1 MSQFTSATNGILRSE
16 IPAQFFNQLKTYA
29 INLFDGLPAENWKQ
43 CMDRIQQWTDA
54 DVSSEVNRIKLD
66 FPDIEENC
74 RYTILRAIKT
84 VHIRTNKTPLRINS
98 KYLGSISF
106 GKFLQAFFQ
115 RLVQSKNIASHD
127 RYDALNPSDMELIS
141 RDCFRHI
148 LYGQVESLYPS
159 IVETT
164 AQPVAQEEFLHT
176 VVPEDSVS
184 CAPSEI
190 ISYAHQE
197 PESLSQSLLK
207 LHVEKEVVH
216 DIDMLSRVGKN
227 EDNAQNESPSRKD
240 KAMSYSSSRRKDKA
254 MSDAPQKDKAMSY
267 ASKRTS
273 RSKQFARSRVAQSH
287 ISRASKKYGD
297 QSRSGDTIEV
307 DMVSSVASKRSS
319 KFSKAPVPS
328 HPPALS
334 VKQPETP
341 SHPPALSVHQP
352 ELPSF
357 FEDDGG
363 VTDVRTQFTRQ

>member
-54 DVSSEVNRIKLD
+54 DVASEVNRIKLD

-84 VHIRTNKTPLRINS
+84 VHTRASKTPLRINS
-98 KYLGSISF
+98 KYLGNIAL
-106 GKFLQAFFQ
+106 GTFLQAFFQ
-115 RLVQSKNIASHD
+115 RIVRSKNINSHK
-127 RYDALNPSDMELIS
+127 RYDALNPSDMELLS

-148 LYGQVESLYPS
+148 LYDQVDVLYPS
-159 IVETT
+159 LVDDTMPPP
-164 AQPVAQEEFLHT
+164 AVQEEVVHT

-184 CAPSEI
+184 CAPSEV
-190 ISYAHQE
+190 ISYAQQE

-207 LHVEKEVVH
+207 LHVQKETIH
-216 DIDMLSRVGKN
+216 DIDMLSRVGQK
-227 EDNAQNESPSRKD
+227 EEKGIMS
-240 KAMSYSSSRRKDKA
+240 KALSSSSPKNKEAAAVSR
-254 MSDAPQKDKAMSY
+254 
-267 ASKRTS
+267 ASRGTS

-287 ISRASKKYGD
+287 ISRASKKYSD
-297 QSRSGDTIEV
+297 QIRSGDTIEV
-307 DMVSSVASKRSS
+307 DVVSSVAAASKRSS
-319 KFSKAPVPS
+319 KFSKAPPVP
-328 HPPALS
+328 PQL
-334 VKQPETP
+334 
-341 SHPPALSVHQP
+341 ALSVHQP

-363 VTDVRTQFTRQ
+363 GVTDVQTQFTRE

>member
-1 MSQFTSATNGILRSE
+1 
-16 IPAQFFNQLKTYA
+16 
-29 INLFDGLPAENWKQ
+29 
-43 CMDRIQQWTDA
+43 MDRIQQWTDA

-115 RLVQSKNIASHD
+115 RIVQSKNIASYD

-159 IVETT
+159 IVET
-164 AQPVAQEEFLHT
+164 AARPVAQEEFVHT

-207 LHVEKEVVH
+207 LHVEKEAVH

-227 EDNAQNESPSRKD
+227 EDNAQNESPLQKD
-240 KAMSYSSSRRKDKA
+240 KSMSYASRRKDKS

-328 HPPALS
+328 R
-334 VKQPETP
+334 Q
-341 SHPPALSVHQP
+341 PALSVHQQAEMPSQQEPALSVHHKP
-352 ELPSF
+352 EIPSF

-363 VTDVRTQFTRQ
+363 VPDVRTQFTRQ